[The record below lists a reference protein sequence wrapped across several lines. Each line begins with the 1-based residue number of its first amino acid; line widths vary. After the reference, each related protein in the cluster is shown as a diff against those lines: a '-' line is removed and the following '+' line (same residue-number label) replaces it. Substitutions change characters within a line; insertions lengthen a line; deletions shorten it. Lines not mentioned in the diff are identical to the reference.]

1 MKIVDSF
8 LFSEPY
14 EKELLLLKFIL
25 EDSGV
30 DEWIVLENSYS
41 FQGSYIGL
49 SARKIIEG
57 DERFQPFRS
66 RITYIEKEVETKT
79 LEKHKINDEDSYKVE
94 FWQRDL
100 AHDYFLEKYAA
111 EDWLFISDVDEMID
125 FTNVNRKKELL
136 EMMVL
141 NNGRALF
148 IPVKRFW
155 YDFDNEYKVLL
166 WRPLCSKQYLLSSA
180 KKLHEVRVDSFR
192 YRGKPW
198 SNTIGFEYSSCYDK
212 EFILRK
218 FYTSTHTGFTA
229 NDMLQSLR
237 CNHRP
242 THEVASLKPEND
254 DKYFFEQVKLT
265 AGNSPAYVRDNLQ
278 ALKTNIIDPQYRQN
292 RKTDYPELFSL
303 KYTFSKKSKSF
314 FTWFRKKQ
322 AFLLR
327 KLKLEKLLY
336 GSSAH

>member
-30 DEWIVLENSYS
+30 DEWIILENSYS

-49 SARKIIEG
+49 SARKIIDG
-57 DERFQPFRS
+57 DERFAPFRS
-66 RITYIEKEVETKT
+66 RITFIEKEVATKP

-100 AHDYFLEKYAA
+100 AHDYFVEKYND
-111 EDWLFISDVDEMID
+111 EDWIFISDVDEMID
-125 FTNVNRKKELL
+125 FTDPQRKKELSQKITASK
-136 EMMVL
+136 EQV
-141 NNGRALF
+141 LF

-166 WRPLCSKQYLLSSA
+166 WRPLCSKSHLAVSG

-192 YRGKPW
+192 YRGRPW
-198 SNTIGFEYSSCYDK
+198 NNVIGFEYSSCYDK
-212 EFILRK
+212 AFVLRK

-242 THEVASLKPEND
+242 VHEVASLKPEND

-265 AGNSPAYVRDNLQ
+265 ESNAPLYVRTNLQ
-278 ALKTNIIDPQYRQN
+278 KLKTNIIDPQYKKN
-292 RKTDYPELFSL
+292 RRTDYPELFSL
-303 KYTFSKKSKSF
+303 KHTLDKKRKNLK
-314 FTWFRKKQ
+314 TWFRKKQ
-322 AFLLR
+322 VFLLR